1 MYKKGNSLVILIAIL
16 VLTLIGAGTYYYVST
31 QSQNVDLPENG
42 ATNIPKGIVAG
53 DYNIFKGIIQ
63 EVNGDNAIVKPNAN
77 EIILQSADKISVG
90 LMGGKYK
97 VGEEVEVTYAGPV
110 MESYPAQ
117 VNVLRIEL
125 VKYSQSAALYTR
137 LIENL
142 ITEDNALNPKAD
154 EFIAIDFT
162 NFKTVQGKALPQ
174 EDKDAI
180 VSFLGNYHK
189 NIKVATLEELEVQG
203 YFDRENLI
211 LEGIL
216 IFVSKIDIKSEKN
229 VIVDMVK
236 YRSGLGAILP
246 TYDAKYKN
254 GQWTYEITSMA
265 IS

>member
-1 MYKKGNSLVILIAIL
+1 MYKKGNSLVILVAIL
-16 VLTLIGAGTYYYVST
+16 VLALIGAGTYYYIST
-31 QSQNVDLPENG
+31 QKENVNLPENG
-42 ATNIPKGIVAG
+42 ATNIPQGIVAG
-53 DYNIFKGIIQ
+53 DYNIFKGIVQ
-63 EVNGDNAIVKPNAN
+63 EINGDNAIVKPNAN
-77 EIILQSADKISVG
+77 ESILKSADKISIN
-90 LMGGKYK
+90 LMGGKYN

-142 ITEDNALNPKAD
+142 ITEDNALNPNED

-162 NFKTVQGKALPQ
+162 NFKTVKGEVLPQ

-189 NIKVATLEELEVQG
+189 NIKVATLKELETQG
-203 YFDRENLI
+203 YFDSENLI
-211 LEGIL
+211 LDGIL
-216 IFVSKIDIKSEKN
+216 ISVSKIDIKSEKN
-229 VIVDMVK
+229 VIVDMTK
-236 YRSGLGAILP
+236 YRSGLGAIFP

>member
-1 MYKKGNSLVILIAIL
+1 MYEKGNSLLIVIAIL
-16 VLTLIGAGTYYYVST
+16 VLALIGAGTYYYIST
-31 QSQNVDLPENG
+31 QTENVNFPGNG
-42 ATNIPKGIVAG
+42 ATNIPQGIVAG

-63 EVNGDNAIVKPNAN
+63 EINDDNAIVKPNAN
-77 EIILQSADKISVG
+77 ESISQSADKVRIS

-97 VGEEVEVTYAGPV
+97 VGEEVEVTYAGQV

-125 VKYSQSAALYTR
+125 VNYSQSAALYTR

-162 NFKTVQGKALPQ
+162 NFKTVQGEALPQ

-203 YFDRENLI
+203 YFDSENLI
-211 LEGIL
+211 LDGIL
-216 IFVSKIDIKSEKN
+216 ISISKIDIKSEKN
-229 VIVDMVK
+229 VIVDMIK
-236 YRSGLGAILP
+236 YRSGLGAIFP